1 MAKSKIVL
9 PIGAANSPTY
19 HTELREW
26 AAHIDS
32 IAELQGKLIITGNDL
47 AQVCNDIDTRSIE
60 VERARQKLADLEALQ
75 KQSIADREAK
85 RRQLQSS
92 VEAFVSGSEEKA
104 AACRVVF
111 ALMGKIKNNLPMK
124 GAIKRSEATE
134 TSGELRVI
142 LAASIKDAS
151 RGMHLSYSYNYNDP
165 NPTWH
170 ISETLYTHRHRL
182 ILTDL
187 AKAKEIAVRVRGVN
201 SVGNGPW
208 SDPEFAVVQ

>member
-26 AAHIDS
+26 GAHIDT
-32 IAELQGKLIITGNDL
+32 IPELQGKLVVTGNDL
-47 AQVCNDIDTRSIE
+47 AQVCNEMDARSIE
-60 VERARQKLADLEALQ
+60 IEHTRQKLLDLENAQ
-75 KQSIADREAK
+75 KQSAADREAK
-85 RRQLQSS
+85 RRQVQSS
-92 VEAFVSGSEEKA
+92 VEAFVNGSDEKA

-111 ALMGKIKNNLPMK
+111 AQTGKVKTNLPMK

-134 TSGELRVI
+134 TSGELRI
-142 LAASIKDAS
+142 MLAATIKDAT
-151 RGMHLSYSYNYNDP
+151 RGMHLSYTYNYNDP

-170 ISETLYTHRHRL
+170 ISETLFTSSNRL
-182 ILTDL
+182 ILTGL
-187 AKAKEIAVRVRGVN
+187 TKAKEIAVRVRGVN